1 MSEIDLVIKIRDGAQ
16 IIADA
21 CAEYLEKQT
30 PKEETPALKEE
41 PYNNL
46 PWKDGSGAKGPY
58 ESVKDDGSELFKH
71 LKAILQQ
78 NKGRFSEK
86 TWAHYYWLGS
96 QDETM
101 IFRRSKKGSR

>member
-41 PYNNL
+41 FDKL
-46 PWKDGSGAKGPY
+46 PWKEGQGPKGPY
-58 ESVKDDGSELFKH
+58 ESVKDDGNPLFRH
-71 LKAILQQ
+71 LQNILKQ

-86 TWAHYYWLGS
+86 TWAHYYWVGT
-96 QDETM
+96 QDESM
-101 IFRRSKKGSR
+101 IFRRKKGK